1 MTVSTEVDH
10 NDYTGNGTTTN
21 FDYNFRVFK
30 RTDLVVSVLDLDN
43 NLTELILDTDYTV
56 TGAGGYNGGKVILSA
71 PLANGWKISISRN
84 LPLTQDTDLRNQG
97 SFFPEVHE
105 DAFDKLTMLI
115 QQVWSRFSLALRKP
129 SNLAN
134 WYDALGNYIRNVR
147 DPSRPQD
154 AATKNY
160 VDTFFGR
167 TLRVPE
173 TINTLPSAAVRANK
187 IVAFDNAGNPIVVL
201 PQSGSA
207 SDVLIELAKP
217 TGAGLS
223 GTTSGNTVQEELD
236 TVQEEL
242 DLINQSLSGASAST
256 YRLKNL
262 KSLGFANKK
271 LKSMEAL
278 TIVCVGDSITAGYDQ
293 TSSDKIPADN
303 GDWATHAPIQY
314 PSQLQSVLSGLTGAA
329 VTVINRG
336 YSGDTAKLSYNRWT
350 TNPNANVAH
359 IMIGLNDSDGVAGAT
374 FDEYSIYLEMMIR
387 RYIDWG
393 CGVVLHTP
401 TAKQFDNVNQPSN
414 FFGQYA
420 MSLANLYG
428 CPVFN
433 AHEVNQHSLYAG
445 VYSDATH
452 FNAAGY
458 ARLGDAVAA
467 FIMAGGW
474 VGQHRNI
481 NSLTSIHS
489 GRSGEGIGFFS
500 IGASLSTNLAG
511 AYLTTGTVG
520 LFPASKA
527 ASMCFSFYLDADVA
541 NMYVIGDITD
551 AVVIMSDTYGKGDG
565 VISRLSTKALQNRN
579 VFETTRTTIQAGRT
593 STGRNSL
600 VGAYVGR
607 GWKNFVVQYN
617 GNQSAE
623 HFLQGIIIE
632 PVKASEA
639 TQTNANSFRK
649 AFDEVYVMQVPQ
661 YSLSSA
667 ANIPTAVTLTG
678 DYFLPLPDGLYP
690 YVGVSGNYFDS
701 APVRVTITTFGS
713 SDATAN
719 PNGVTE
725 LLLSRQVGTTTL
737 KIDKI
742 YGSSANSITPTAAGI
757 GSSAYTENV
766 TTPTGVSKTTFP
778 SATQQGW
785 LWLTFAST
793 ATAYYRIEVR
803 CASKGGQGTW
813 LA

>member
-1 MTVSTEVDH
+1 MADSYANIPVPTPTQNPVPSADIRDH
-10 NDYTGNGTTTN
+10 
-21 FDYNFRVFK
+21 VFGGSK
-30 RTDLVVSVLDLDN
+30 ID
-43 NLTELILDTDYTV
+43 EFV
-56 TGAGGYNGGKVILSA
+56 T
-71 PLANGWKISISRN
+71 
-84 LPLTQDTDLRNQG
+84 
-97 SFFPEVHE
+97 
-105 DAFDKLTMLI
+105 
-115 QQVWSRFSLALRKP
+115 SLAH
-129 SNLAN
+129 
-134 WYDALGNYIRNVR
+134 
-147 DPSRPQD
+147 
-154 AATKNY
+154 NY
-160 VDTFFGR
+160 VDRFGNEHFTIEGLRWLAQQAMAAFGYVPAGTFQAGA
-167 TLRVPE
+167 TL
-173 TINTLPSAAVRANK
+173 TLPNQIIKDETDGEYYRWDGK
-187 IVAFDNAGNPIVVL
+187 FDKVVPAGSTPSSTGGTGTGKWLAI
-201 PQSGSA
+201 GDA
-207 SDVLIELAKP
+207 SLRQGLA
-217 TGAGLS
+217 S
-223 GTTSGNTVQEELD
+223 EDGT
-236 TVQEEL
+236 
-242 DLINQSLSGASAST
+242 DLISKGDQTLTDYLNALFDRLTTAENRLSSN
-256 YRLKNL
+256 YYKERNLKNL
-262 KSLGFANKK
+262 GVANKK
-271 LKSMEAL
+271 LKSTEAL

-293 TSSDKIPADN
+293 TSADKIPADN

-314 PSQLQSVLSGLTGAA
+314 PSQLRSVLSGLTGAA

-336 YSGDTAKLSYNRWT
+336 YSGDTARLSYNRWT

-374 FDEYSIYLEMMIR
+374 FDEYSNYLEMLIR

-401 TAKQFDNVNQPSN
+401 TSKQFDNTNQPSN

-433 AHEVNQHSLYAG
+433 AHEVNQHSLFTG
-445 VYSDATH
+445 VYSDITH
-452 FNAAGY
+452 FNSAGY

-481 NSLTSIHS
+481 NSLTSLHS

-500 IGASLSTNLAG
+500 MGASLSTSIG
-511 AYLTTGTVG
+511 GSYLTTGTVG
-520 LFPASKA
+520 LFPALKR
-527 ASMCFSFYLDADVA
+527 ASMTFSFYLDADVA
-541 NMYVIGDITD
+541 NMYVIGDLTD
-551 AVVIMSDTYGKGDG
+551 ASVIMSDTYDKGDG
-565 VISRLSTKALQNRN
+565 VISRLTTKALQNRS
-579 VFETTRTTIQAGRT
+579 VFETTRTSILAGRT
-593 STGRNSL
+593 SAGRNSL
-600 VGAYVGR
+600 IGAYVGR
-607 GWKNFVVQYN
+607 GWKNFVVRYD
-617 GNQSAE
+617 GNQTAE

-639 TQTNANSFRK
+639 TQINANNFRK

-661 YSLSSA
+661 YSFGSA
-667 ANIPTAVTLTG
+667 ANTPAAVSLTG

-690 YVGVSGNYFDS
+690 YVGASSNYFDS

-725 LLLSRQVGTTTL
+725 LLLSRQANSTTL

-766 TTPTGVSKTTFP
+766 MTPTGVSKTTFP
-778 SATQQGW
+778 SLTQQGW

-793 ATAYYRIEVR
+793 ATAFYRIEVR

>member
-1 MTVSTEVDH
+1 MATQPTQNAVPSESPRDLKFNAGKIDEFVTSLERKYIDRFGGEHYTVEGLRWLAQQAIAAFGYVPAGTFQAGATLTLPNQIIKDETDGEYYRWDGKFDKVVPAGSTPSS
-10 NDYTGNGTTTN
+10 TGGTGTGKWLAIG
-21 FDYNFRVFK
+21 DASLRQGLASEDG
-30 RTDLVVSVLDLDN
+30 TDLISKGDQTL
-43 NLTELILDTDYTV
+43 TDYLNALFDRLT
-56 TGAGGYNGGKVILSA
+56 TAENRLS
-71 PLANGWKISISRN
+71 
-84 LPLTQDTDLRNQG
+84 
-97 SFFPEVHE
+97 
-105 DAFDKLTMLI
+105 
-115 QQVWSRFSLALRKP
+115 
-129 SNLAN
+129 SN
-134 WYDALGNYIRNVR
+134 YYKERNV
-147 DPSRPQD
+147 
-154 AATKNY
+154 
-160 VDTFFGR
+160 
-167 TLRVPE
+167 
-173 TINTLPSAAVRANK
+173 
-187 IVAFDNAGNPIVVL
+187 
-201 PQSGSA
+201 
-207 SDVLIELAKP
+207 
-217 TGAGLS
+217 
-223 GTTSGNTVQEELD
+223 
-236 TVQEEL
+236 
-242 DLINQSLSGASAST
+242 
-256 YRLKNL
+256 KNL
-262 KSLGFANKK
+262 GVANKK
-271 LKSMEAL
+271 LKSLESL

-314 PSQLQSVLSGLTGAA
+314 PRQLQSVLSGLTGAS

-374 FDEYSIYLEMMIR
+374 FDEYSNYLEMMIR

-474 VGQHRNI
+474 VGQNRNI

-500 IGASLSTNLAG
+500 VGASLSTNLAG

-541 NMYVIGDITD
+541 NVYVIGEITD

-565 VISRLSTKALQNRN
+565 VISRLTTKALQNRN

-725 LLLSRQVGTTTL
+725 LLLSRQVGTATL

>member
-1 MTVSTEVDH
+1 MATQPTQNAVPSESPRDLKFNAGKIDEFVTSLERKYIDRFGGEHYTVEGLRWLAQQAMAAFGYVPVGTFQAGATLTLPNQIIKDETDGEYYRWDGSFNKSVPAGSTPSS
-10 NDYTGNGTTTN
+10 TGGTGTGKWLAIG
-21 FDYNFRVFK
+21 DASLRQGLASEDG
-30 RTDLVVSVLDLDN
+30 TDLISKGNQTL
-43 NLTELILDTDYTV
+43 TDYLNDLFDRLT
-56 TGAGGYNGGKVILSA
+56 TAENRLS
-71 PLANGWKISISRN
+71 
-84 LPLTQDTDLRNQG
+84 
-97 SFFPEVHE
+97 
-105 DAFDKLTMLI
+105 
-115 QQVWSRFSLALRKP
+115 
-129 SNLAN
+129 SN
-134 WYDALGNYIRNVR
+134 YYKERNV
-147 DPSRPQD
+147 
-154 AATKNY
+154 
-160 VDTFFGR
+160 
-167 TLRVPE
+167 
-173 TINTLPSAAVRANK
+173 
-187 IVAFDNAGNPIVVL
+187 
-201 PQSGSA
+201 
-207 SDVLIELAKP
+207 
-217 TGAGLS
+217 
-223 GTTSGNTVQEELD
+223 
-236 TVQEEL
+236 
-242 DLINQSLSGASAST
+242 
-256 YRLKNL
+256 KNL
-262 KSLGFANKK
+262 GIANKK
-271 LKSMEAL
+271 LKSLESL

-314 PSQLQSVLSGLTGAA
+314 PSQLQSVLRGLTGAT

-374 FDEYSIYLEMMIR
+374 FDEYSNYLEMMIR

-433 AHEVNQHSLYAG
+433 AHEVNQHSLYSG

-474 VGQHRNI
+474 VGQNRNI

-500 IGASLSTNLAG
+500 VGASLSTNLAG

-541 NMYVIGDITD
+541 NVYVIGEITD
-551 AVVIMSDTYGKGDG
+551 AVVIMSDSYGKGDG
-565 VISRLSTKALQNRN
+565 VISRLTTKALQNRN

-778 SATQQGW
+778 STTQQGW

>member
-1 MTVSTEVDH
+1 MANSYLNIPVPNPTNNPVPSADIRDHVFGGAKIDEFVTSLLNTYVDRFGNEHYTIEGLRWLAQQAMSAFGYVPVGTFQAGATLTLPNQIIKDETDGEYYRWDGSFDKSVPAGSTPSS
-10 NDYTGNGTTTN
+10 TGGSGTGKWLAIG
-21 FDYNFRVFK
+21 DASLRQGLASEDG
-30 RTDLVVSVLDLDN
+30 TDLISKGNQTL
-43 NLTELILDTDYTV
+43 TDYLNDLFDRLT
-56 TGAGGYNGGKVILSA
+56 TAENRLS
-71 PLANGWKISISRN
+71 
-84 LPLTQDTDLRNQG
+84 
-97 SFFPEVHE
+97 
-105 DAFDKLTMLI
+105 
-115 QQVWSRFSLALRKP
+115 
-129 SNLAN
+129 SN
-134 WYDALGNYIRNVR
+134 YYKERNV
-147 DPSRPQD
+147 
-154 AATKNY
+154 
-160 VDTFFGR
+160 
-167 TLRVPE
+167 
-173 TINTLPSAAVRANK
+173 
-187 IVAFDNAGNPIVVL
+187 
-201 PQSGSA
+201 
-207 SDVLIELAKP
+207 
-217 TGAGLS
+217 
-223 GTTSGNTVQEELD
+223 
-236 TVQEEL
+236 
-242 DLINQSLSGASAST
+242 
-256 YRLKNL
+256 KNL
-262 KSLGFANKK
+262 GVANKK
-271 LKSMEAL
+271 LKSLESL

-374 FDEYSIYLEMMIR
+374 FDEYSNYLEMMIR

-433 AHEVNQHSLYAG
+433 AHEVNQHSLYTG

-467 FIMAGGW
+467 FIMSGGW

-500 IGASLSTNLAG
+500 VGASLSTNLAG

-541 NMYVIGDITD
+541 NVYVIGEITD

-565 VISRLSTKALQNRN
+565 VMSRLTTKALQNRN

-617 GNQSAE
+617 GNQTAE

-649 AFDEVYVMQVPQ
+649 AFDEVYVLQVPQ

-690 YVGVSGNYFDS
+690 YVGVSGNFFDS

-778 SATQQGW
+778 STTQQGW
-785 LWLTFAST
+785 LWLTFSST

>member
-1 MTVSTEVDH
+1 MATQPTQNAVPSESPRDLKFNAGKIDEFVTSLERKYIDRFGGEHYTVEGLRWLAQQAMAAFGYVPVGTFQAGATLTLPNQIIKDETDGEYYRWDGSFNKSVPAGSTPSS
-10 NDYTGNGTTTN
+10 TGGTGTGKWLAIG
-21 FDYNFRVFK
+21 DASLRQGLASEDG
-30 RTDLVVSVLDLDN
+30 TDLISKGNQTL
-43 NLTELILDTDYTV
+43 TDYLNDLFDRLT
-56 TGAGGYNGGKVILSA
+56 TAENRLSSSYY
-71 PLANGWKISISRN
+71 K
-84 LPLTQDTDLRNQG
+84 
-97 SFFPEVHE
+97 E
-105 DAFDKLTMLI
+105 
-115 QQVWSRFSLALRKP
+115 
-129 SNLAN
+129 
-134 WYDALGNYIRNVR
+134 RNV
-147 DPSRPQD
+147 
-154 AATKNY
+154 
-160 VDTFFGR
+160 
-167 TLRVPE
+167 
-173 TINTLPSAAVRANK
+173 
-187 IVAFDNAGNPIVVL
+187 
-201 PQSGSA
+201 
-207 SDVLIELAKP
+207 
-217 TGAGLS
+217 
-223 GTTSGNTVQEELD
+223 
-236 TVQEEL
+236 
-242 DLINQSLSGASAST
+242 
-256 YRLKNL
+256 KNL
-262 KSLGFANKK
+262 GIANKK
-271 LKSMEAL
+271 LKSLESL

-314 PSQLQSVLSGLTGAA
+314 PSQLQSVLRGLTGAT

-374 FDEYSIYLEMMIR
+374 FDEYSNYLEMMIR

-433 AHEVNQHSLYAG
+433 AHEVNQHSLYSG

-474 VGQHRNI
+474 VGQNRNI

-500 IGASLSTNLAG
+500 VGASLSTNLAG

-541 NMYVIGDITD
+541 NVYVIGEITD
-551 AVVIMSDTYGKGDG
+551 AVVIMSDSYGKGDG
-565 VISRLSTKALQNRN
+565 VISRLTTKALQNRN

-632 PVKASEA
+632 PVKSSEA

-778 SATQQGW
+778 STTQQGW

>member
-1 MTVSTEVDH
+1 MATQPTQNAVPSESPRDLKFNAGKIDEFVTSLERKYIDRFGGEHYTIEGLRWLAQQAMAAFGYVPVGTFQAGATLTLPNQIIKDETDGEYYRWDGSFDKSVPAGSTPSS
-10 NDYTGNGTTTN
+10 TGGTGTGKWLAIG
-21 FDYNFRVFK
+21 DASLRQGLASEDG
-30 RTDLVVSVLDLDN
+30 TDLISKGNQTL
-43 NLTELILDTDYTV
+43 TDYLNDLFDRLT
-56 TGAGGYNGGKVILSA
+56 TAENRLS
-71 PLANGWKISISRN
+71 
-84 LPLTQDTDLRNQG
+84 
-97 SFFPEVHE
+97 
-105 DAFDKLTMLI
+105 
-115 QQVWSRFSLALRKP
+115 
-129 SNLAN
+129 SN
-134 WYDALGNYIRNVR
+134 YYKERNV
-147 DPSRPQD
+147 
-154 AATKNY
+154 
-160 VDTFFGR
+160 
-167 TLRVPE
+167 
-173 TINTLPSAAVRANK
+173 
-187 IVAFDNAGNPIVVL
+187 
-201 PQSGSA
+201 
-207 SDVLIELAKP
+207 
-217 TGAGLS
+217 
-223 GTTSGNTVQEELD
+223 
-236 TVQEEL
+236 
-242 DLINQSLSGASAST
+242 
-256 YRLKNL
+256 KNL
-262 KSLGFANKK
+262 GVANKK
-271 LKSMEAL
+271 LKSLESL

-314 PSQLQSVLSGLTGAA
+314 PSQLQSVLRGLTGAT

-374 FDEYSIYLEMMIR
+374 FDEYSNYLEMMIR

-433 AHEVNQHSLYAG
+433 AHEVNQHSLYSG

-474 VGQHRNI
+474 VGQNRNI

-500 IGASLSTNLAG
+500 VGASLSTNLAG

-541 NMYVIGDITD
+541 NVYVIGEITD
-551 AVVIMSDTYGKGDG
+551 AVVIMSDSYGKGDG
-565 VISRLSTKALQNRN
+565 VISRLTTKALQNRN

-778 SATQQGW
+778 STTQQGW

>member
-1 MTVSTEVDH
+1 MANSYLNIPVPNPTNNPVPSADIRDHVFGGAKIDEFVTSLLNTYVDRFGNEHYTIEGLRWLAQQAMSAFGYVPVGTFQAGATLTLPNQIIKDETDGEYYRWDGSFDKSVPAGSTPSS
-10 NDYTGNGTTTN
+10 TGGTGTGKWLAIG
-21 FDYNFRVFK
+21 DASLRQGLASEDG
-30 RTDLVVSVLDLDN
+30 TDLISKGNQTL
-43 NLTELILDTDYTV
+43 TDYLNDLFDRLT
-56 TGAGGYNGGKVILSA
+56 TAENRLS
-71 PLANGWKISISRN
+71 
-84 LPLTQDTDLRNQG
+84 
-97 SFFPEVHE
+97 
-105 DAFDKLTMLI
+105 
-115 QQVWSRFSLALRKP
+115 
-129 SNLAN
+129 SN
-134 WYDALGNYIRNVR
+134 YYKERNV
-147 DPSRPQD
+147 
-154 AATKNY
+154 
-160 VDTFFGR
+160 
-167 TLRVPE
+167 
-173 TINTLPSAAVRANK
+173 
-187 IVAFDNAGNPIVVL
+187 
-201 PQSGSA
+201 
-207 SDVLIELAKP
+207 
-217 TGAGLS
+217 
-223 GTTSGNTVQEELD
+223 
-236 TVQEEL
+236 
-242 DLINQSLSGASAST
+242 
-256 YRLKNL
+256 KNL
-262 KSLGFANKK
+262 GVANKK

-314 PSQLQSVLSGLTGAA
+314 PSQLQSVLRGLTGAA

-467 FIMAGGW
+467 FIMSGGW

-500 IGASLSTNLAG
+500 VGASLSTSLSG
-511 AYLTTGTVG
+511 AYLTSGTVG
-520 LFPASKA
+520 LFPPAQKS
-527 ASMCFSFYLDADVA
+527 SMCFSFYLDADVA
-541 NMYVIGDITD
+541 NMYVIGEITD

-565 VISRLSTKALQNRN
+565 VMSRLTTKALQNRN
-579 VFETTRTTIQAGRT
+579 VFETTTTTIRAGRT
-593 STGRNSL
+593 SAGRNSL

-617 GNQSAE
+617 GTQTAE

-639 TQTNANSFRK
+639 TQFNANSFRK
-649 AFDEVYVMQVPQ
+649 AFDEIYVMQLPQ
-661 YSLSSA
+661 YTLGIASSLPS
-667 ANIPTAVTLTG
+667 PVTLTG

-690 YVGVSGNYFDS
+690 YAGPAGNYFDS

-713 SDATAN
+713 SDSTA
-719 PNGVTE
+719 NGVTE
-725 LLLSRQVGTTTL
+725 LLLSRQAATTTL
-737 KIDKI
+737 KIDKL
-742 YGSSANSITPTAAGI
+742 YGSATSSIVPTAAGI

-778 SATQQGW
+778 STTQQGW
-785 LWLTFAST
+785 LWLTFSST